1 MRPMQVLLAVL
12 ALALGLSLNIPD
24 TEQTETKAE
33 TKITETK
40 TKTEAK
46 TKAETKAR
54 TFEGDDPEVQ
64 VFVVFV
70 VTLAAAT
77 LGNLLLPADPDP
89 AETEA
94 PTFTLT
100 SCRCGVE
107 RVGGR
112 IVGGTAVNPVSCK
125 MCLNYVYLNIFSS
138 FRSTNIPGL
147 CEYLAGRQET
157 IQKQEVSAVGHW

>member
-1 MRPMQVLLAVL
+1 MRPRQVLLAL
-12 ALALGLSLNIPD
+12 IGLALGLSLNIPD
-24 TEQTETKAE
+24 TKQTETKAE
-33 TKITETK
+33 TKAEAKAETKAETK
-40 TKTEAK
+40 TNAETKAETKIETQAE

-54 TFEGDDPEVQ
+54 TFEGEDPEMQ
-64 VFVVFV
+64 VLVVFV

-89 AETEA
+89 AATEA

-107 RVGGR
+107 RVGFR

-125 MCLNYVYLNIFSS
+125 ISIFYILSS
-138 FRSTNIPGL
+138 
-147 CEYLAGRQET
+147 C
-157 IQKQEVSAVGHW
+157 V

>member
-1 MRPMQVLLAVL
+1 MRPVQVLLAVL
-12 ALALGLSLNIPD
+12 ALLAVLGFSLNIPD
-24 TEQTETKAE
+24 TTQTKTEDETKTKAE
-33 TKITETK
+33 TKAQTK
-40 TKTEAK
+40 IK
-46 TKAETKAR
+46 TKAEAKAR

-77 LGNLLLPADPDP
+77 LGNLLLPVDPDP
-89 AETEA
+89 AATEEA
-94 PTFTLT
+94 PTFTFA

-125 MCLNYVYLNIFSS
+125 I
-138 FRSTNIPGL
+138 STYI
-147 CEYLAGRQET
+147 
-157 IQKQEVSAVGHW
+157 

>member
-1 MRPMQVLLAVL
+1 MRPLLLVLGL
-12 ALALGLSLNIPD
+12 ALSLSLNILD
-24 TEQTETKAE
+24 TEQTEPETKAKVE
-33 TKITETK
+33 

-46 TKAETKAR
+46 AR
-54 TFEGDDPEVQ
+54 IFDGEDPEVQ
-64 VFVVFV
+64 VFGVFV

-107 RVGGR
+107 RVGFR

-125 MCLNYVYLNIFSS
+125 ISIFYLHVSELYLNIF
-138 FRSTNIPGL
+138 L
-147 CEYLAGRQET
+147 CLDQQISLACENT
-157 IQKQEVSAVGHW
+157 YN